1 MIGCSEGDRAR
12 VRAVIEGVHETAYDG
27 SDLVLRPVLFED
39 ERHPHNPGVD
49 SCRPDPAEDCLGPGT
64 SH

>member
-12 VRAVIEGVHETAYDG
+12 VRAVIESVHETAYDG

-39 ERHPHNPGVD
+39 ERHPDNPGVD
-49 SCRPDPAEDCLGPGT
+49 RLSA
-64 SH
+64 